1 MELNEKESELKNI
14 KSGIILFNDKIY
26 KVQNKYDSIWFYD
39 YYKTKVDDDLRGNKD
54 KEISNGNAVFVLYLS
69 QKTYLCF
76 GNENIK
82 KDVELQKKIYREV
95 INSVKIIKNEDEV
108 HKIHL
113 ECLKKKI
120 VKKLSEVITK
130 EQIAGRE
137 VIHMSNIKTYITDL
151 LKVLADKLYVMA
163 DNGLTTIEL
172 RFDLLDEDALTQNK
186 KVEIYYEQLKITTY
200 KEYIYHLFSK
210 EYGHPDI
217 LTDEIGWLGEI
228 LIKQCKVVFPHI
240 TFLVKNPP
248 KGAVFPIVVA
258 KIDYTLDDALL

>member
-1 MELNEKESELKNI
+1 MELNEKETELKNL
-14 KSGIILFNDKIY
+14 KTGVILFNDKIY
-26 KVQNKYDSIWFYD
+26 RVQNKYDSLWFYD
-39 YYKTKVDDDLRGNKD
+39 YYKVKVDDDLRGNKD
-54 KEISNGNAVFVLYLS
+54 KDIANGNAVFVLYLS

-95 INSVKIIKNEDEV
+95 ISSLKIIKDECEV

-130 EQIAGRE
+130 EQVAGRE
-137 VIHMSNIKTYITDL
+137 IIHMSNIKTYITDL

-172 RFDLLDEDALTQNK
+172 RFDLLDEEALTQSK
-186 KVEIYYEQLKITTY
+186 RVEIYYEQLKITTY

-248 KGAVFPIVVA
+248 KGGVFPIIVA

>member
-1 MELNEKESELKNI
+1 MELNEKETELKNI
-14 KSGIILFNDKIY
+14 RTGVALFNDKIY
-26 KVQNKYDSIWFYD
+26 RIQNKYDSLWFYD

-54 KEISNGNAVFVLYLS
+54 KEIANGNAIFVLYLT

-95 INSVKIIKNEDEV
+95 INSVQIIKNEEDV
-108 HKIHL
+108 HRIHL

-130 EQIAGRE
+130 EQVVGRE
-137 VIHMSNIKTYITDL
+137 IIHMSNIKTYITDL

-163 DNGLTTIEL
+163 DNGLTTLDL
-172 RFDLLDEDALTQNK
+172 RFDLLDEDFLTQNK
-186 KVEIYYEQLKITTY
+186 RVEIYYEQLKIKTY
-200 KEYIYHLFSK
+200 KEYIHHLFSK
-210 EYGHPDI
+210 EYGMRDL

-240 TFLVKNPP
+240 TFIIKNPP
-248 KGAVFPIVVA
+248 KGAVFPIITA